1 MPITKVAGFAHL
13 ASDGKT
19 GDYAKGHSFVQSEYN
34 VVQAR
39 VGSATP
45 LGYAPSGNRMAY
57 GKQLYNGSGS
67 THGISTI
74 ELTPF
79 FGGLDPA
86 TFKKFI
92 MAFRLET
99 TGNALTANFP
109 VIGFTL
115 NDVAAASGTGYAS
128 DDLLVYSTGDVA
140 WANRITQVDLVFDL
154 VAKQLTYYVDGAV
167 TKTLTIP
174 DRFIT
179 NFANLKMFSG
189 RKDTTITGS
198 TSNGVTNYLA
208 YFDNWYAVADTGDT
222 NDPYRDR
229 LGPMLVERIPVTAAD
244 GTWTPSTGTNLS
256 VINTARTVDEAA
268 NQTPVTVSPGD
279 NSGLTVSLDMS
290 GYSSVRPLKGIS
302 VSVGSFKASGELGAL
317 DAQWTSSEGDLAKV
331 EVPSPNLASTTV
343 VARLQAVK
351 AISKLPATANTGS
364 LKLKLLPR

>member
-13 ASDGKT
+13 ASDGKN
-19 GDYAKGHSFVQSEYN
+19 GDYSKGHSFVQSEYN

-39 VGSATP
+39 TGSMTP
-45 LGYAPSGNRMAY
+45 LGYAPSNGRMAF
-57 GKQLYNGSGS
+57 GKQLYNGSGT

-99 TGNALTANFP
+99 IGTALSSNFP

-115 NDVAAASGTGYAS
+115 NDVAAAGGTGYAT
-128 DDLLVYSTGDVA
+128 DDLLVYSTGDVT
-140 WANRITQVDLVFDL
+140 WTNRITQVELVFDL
-154 VAKQLTYYVDGAV
+154 VTKQLLYYVDGALS
-167 TKTLTIP
+167 KTLTIP

-179 NFANLKMFSG
+179 GFAGLKMFSG
-189 RKDTTITGS
+189 RKDTTITGA
-198 TSNGVTNYLA
+198 TSNGTTNYLA

-222 NDPYRDR
+222 TDPYRDR
-229 LGPMLVERIPVTAAD
+229 LGAMLVERIPVTAAD
-244 GTWTPSTGTNLS
+244 GTWAPSTGTNLS
-256 VINTARTVDEAA
+256 VINTARTDEASP
-268 NQTPVTVSPGD
+268 NQTPVSVSPAD

-290 GYSSVRPLKGIS
+290 GYSDKRPLKGIS
-302 VSVGSFKASGELGAL
+302 VSVGSFKASSESGAL
-317 DAQWTSSEGDLAKV
+317 DAQWTSSEGDLTKA

-351 AISKLPATANTGS
+351 AISKLPAVANTGS